1 MFLLK
6 KFVHL
11 QITSEMFLARLKEVR
26 ESDETKWG
34 KLFNLIDPEPEIRN
48 LSLLCRVSV
57 TGMPYSPASLRMV
70 THLVRKIVKRKCG
83 TKI

>member
-34 KLFNLIDPEPEIRN
+34 KLFNFIDPEPEIE
-48 LSLLCRVSV
+48 
-57 TGMPYSPASLRMV
+57 T
-70 THLVRKIVKRKCG
+70 
-83 TKI
+83 